1 MNIAYITSQYP
12 SLTETFVAR
21 AIERIAL
28 SGHKVTICILK
39 PFIPK
44 NSRKAIRLKDVFEV
58 RFTYNI
64 ILIVFCLFRI
74 MVTKPK
80 RLSICFKEAIISCL
94 RNPSRAHHIFYLLMS
109 AVWFSCQSKVK
120 TIEYIHCHF
129 LHTEAIAT
137 RWLSILLNVPYGINA
152 HIVRVRFDNKQIGKI
167 VRNASVCIGDTKET
181 LSLLNRLGGK
191 NITFIRNSID
201 VENIKNISPDKR
213 WRNSNNPLILAAGSL
228 LHLKGFHV
236 LISSCAMLEKM
247 GFDFTCRIIGEGE
260 ERENLQKMIVD
271 NNLAEKVTL
280 SGSASISELFEEYK
294 RATLFVMPSVPSSV
308 GTDGLPTVIIEAIAT
323 GLPVIGTNHAA
334 IPDMVINEETGLI
347 VNPDD
352 PKALAEAI
360 KRLSSDKN
368 LYFKCSVNGRDKVEE
383 ESNIRINS
391 ARLQKLMQA
400 TIN

>member
-1 MNIAYITSQYP
+1 MCY
-12 SLTETFVAR
+12 
-21 AIERIAL
+21 
-28 SGHKVTICILK
+28 
-39 PFIPK
+39 
-44 NSRKAIRLKDVFEV
+44 V
-58 RFTYNI
+58 RQN
-64 ILIVFCLFRI
+64 
-74 MVTKPK
+74 
-80 RLSICFKEAIISCL
+80 
-94 RNPSRAHHIFYLLMS
+94 
-109 AVWFSCQSKVK
+109 
-120 TIEYIHCHF
+120 
-129 LHTEAIAT
+129 
-137 RWLSILLNVPYGINA
+137 
-152 HIVRVRFDNKQIGKI
+152 
-167 VRNASVCIGDTKET
+167 
-181 LSLLNRLGGK
+181 
-191 NITFIRNSID
+191 
-201 VENIKNISPDKR
+201 
-213 WRNSNNPLILAAGSL
+213 
-228 LHLKGFHV
+228 GF
-236 LISSCAMLEKM
+236 
-247 GFDFTCRIIGEGE
+247 CRIIGEGE
-260 ERENLQKMIVD
+260 ERENLQKMIDD

-368 LYFKCSVNGRDKVEE
+368 LYFKCSVNCRDKVEE